1 MSGRGLDKC
10 WKSKGAVVNT
20 IKFPRR
26 AASGQTRLNVN
37 INMQTAHDLKDIS
50 SREKLSITETVRRL
64 VPMGAY
70 IYRALLDG
78 YNVQVVGPDGRVSKV
93 VFDV

>member
-1 MSGRGLDKC
+1 MS
-10 WKSKGAVVNT
+10 T
-20 IKFPRR
+20 P
-26 AASGQTRLNVN
+26 QTRLNIN
-37 INMQTAHDLKDIS
+37 INTQTAGDLKDIS

-78 YNVQVVGPDGRVSKV
+78 YNVQLVDSDGRASKV